1 MERDP
6 DMDCDDVLR
15 LVSSS
20 GHGREKGL
28 QILDEALRIDRPS
41 PRIIARPSPGGP
53 ADAGLSKIMKVE
65 RQVHQRT
72 LETFAGC
79 HLMGEDFI
87 LKDGE
92 IFNRYVATGAAR
104 TRQAADSFLAGR
116 SARLKIRPAE
126 DGGDYLVDRRL
137 LGSAVNLDVRVL
149 LGTSDEPVNYGMWL
163 FIVIPAAHEFLTNR
177 GSYDRFMCHC
187 PRPWQR
193 KILHALGIEDA
204 DMIEHDL
211 ETVYRCASLTL
222 HRASRRD
229 LYVRDSYR
237 PALAWVAETFGRP
250 DSSPEKIFVSRLSRT
265 KNGAYRGLANEEE
278 LAGKLERLGF
288 RTVEPELLPF
298 SAQVDLFR
306 NASAVVGLGGA
317 GMFNTLFCREG
328 TKVVDIESGLKF
340 LDSHCNIFSSRKL
353 DYAIILGEEDPDD
366 PRPVQKRWTIDLA
379 ASMEAIEGFLA
390 S

>member
-1 MERDP
+1 MR
-6 DMDCDDVLR
+6 
-15 LVSSS
+15 
-20 GHGREKGL
+20 L
-28 QILDEALRIDRPS
+28 QILDEDLRIDRPS

-65 RQVHQRT
+65 RQVHRRS

-116 SARLKIRPAE
+116 SAKLKIRPAE
-126 DGGDYLVDRRL
+126 EGGAYHVARRHL
-137 LGSAVNLDVRVL
+137 LSAVDLDVRVL

-193 KILHALGIEDA
+193 KILHVLGIGD
-204 DMIEHDL
+204 DDLIEHDL
-211 ETVYRCASLTL
+211 EAVYRCASLTL

-229 LYVRDSYR
+229 LYVRESYR
-237 PALAWVAETFGRP
+237 PALTWVAEKFGHP

-265 KNGAYRGLANEEE
+265 KNGAYRGLANEGE
-278 LAGKLERLGF
+278 LAGALEKLGF
-288 RTVEPELLPF
+288 RIVEPELLAFP
-298 SAQVDLFR
+298 AQVDLFR

-317 GMFNTLFCREG
+317 GMFNTLFCRDG

-340 LDSHCNIFSSRKL
+340 LDSHCNIFSSCKL
-353 DYAIILGEEDPDD
+353 DYAIILGEEDLDD

-379 ASMEAIEGFLA
+379 ASMAAIEGFLEG
-390 S
+390 